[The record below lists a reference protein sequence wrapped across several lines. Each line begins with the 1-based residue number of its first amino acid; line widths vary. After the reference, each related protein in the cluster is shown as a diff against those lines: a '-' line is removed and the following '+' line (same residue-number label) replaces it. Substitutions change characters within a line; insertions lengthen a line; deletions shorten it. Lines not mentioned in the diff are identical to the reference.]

1 MTATDTP
8 AAAAAASSAATTSTT
23 AVPLLLSPEDQLNW
37 VLIQGAKSSL
47 LWGSLGAA
55 GHLLAYRTLPVYKKL
70 SLPFRS
76 FLLIAV
82 PMAAFFT
89 TTDRAAMDADRVRA
103 QRFSITSEDELTIKE
118 YNPLA
123 NSDSKIDQIKNFLVQ
138 NKYSALGYTWL
149 GTVGISLAYNFG
161 QRNVPMAQK
170 LINSRMVAQT
180 MVLLG
185 FAGLAA
191 LSATTS
197 PIVKIDPHF
206 ERIIHQEN
214 QTKSH

>member
-138 NKYSALGYTWL
+138 NKYSALG
-149 GTVGISLAYNFG
+149 TVGISLAYNFG
-161 QRNVPMAQK
+161 QRNVPMAQ
-170 LINSRMVAQT
+170 A
-180 MVLLG
+180 
-185 FAGLAA
+185 
-191 LSATTS
+191 
-197 PIVKIDPHF
+197 H
-206 ERIIHQEN
+206 
-214 QTKSH
+214 

>member
-8 AAAAAASSAATTSTT
+8 ADTSAAASAS

-138 NKYSALGYTWL
+138 NKYSALG
-149 GTVGISLAYNFG
+149 TVGISLAYNFG